1 MYHLIDQGCQ
11 VQNPMRSIFFYSH
24 VYVYIEMSPQKVL
37 TPSPHVA
44 LMRLSLDINRQD
56 SQMRQGLKK
65 VMMVL
70 MRLGLNST

>member
-44 LMRLSLDINRQD
+44 VMRLRLNINRHGSPNETG
-56 SQMRQGLKK
+56 SQKVGL
-65 VMMVL
+65 
-70 MRLGLNST
+70 